1 MMASTR
7 RLIPFSKYLQVRAAL
22 VSHPHTKL
30 YLSLWHS
37 WQMRGGEIAQPCQ
50 LVLSMG
56 PGGDARKQKSFYLSW
71 AKAFAPRP
79 QRAMAEVLQ
88 AVLFLLA
95 LLTLPPAQ
103 EDRCW
108 AAEPCSRV
116 SLGAL
121 GRPSPTLGSVTQLS
135 AVQSLAQLSAVPS
148 KLSLKAK
155 VLYLEMYG
163 QDRKESLFL
172 FLQKMQEAT
181 RGEKNLYPSALW
193 RNPLIQKWE
202 GITRILL
209 I

>member
-1 MMASTR
+1 MHSPASWFC
-7 RLIPFSKYLQVRAAL
+7 PWAQEGMPESKNPSTY
-22 VSHPHTKL
+22 
-30 YLSLWHS
+30 
-37 WQMRGGEIAQPCQ
+37 
-50 LVLSMG
+50 
-56 PGGDARKQKSFYLSW
+56 PGLRHLHQGLREPWL
-71 AKAFAPRP
+71 
-79 QRAMAEVLQ
+79 EVLQ

-108 AAEPCSRV
+108 EAEPCSRG

-121 GRPSPTLGSVTQLS
+121 GWPSPTLGSVTQLS

-172 FLQKMQEAT
+172 FLQKMQEVT
-181 RGEKNLYPSALW
+181 RRDEKNLYPSALW
-193 RNPLIQKWE
+193 RNPLIQK
-202 GITRILL
+202 
-209 I
+209 